1 MLPTLEHGLEAVAIG
16 VKNIGCVILWGV
28 IQPGFWLTVIN
39 CTCGLLPQSEKYTP
53 ITTEAFEVRMAR
65 RAIGT
70 VVVNHLVN
78 AQWRQSCFI
87 ELDGAIYIRNRDE
100 YMVKNGWIAVGAV
113 L

>member
-1 MLPTLEHGLEAVAIG
+1 
-16 VKNIGCVILWGV
+16 
-28 IQPGFWLTVIN
+28 
-39 CTCGLLPQSEKYTP
+39 
-53 ITTEAFEVRMAR
+53 MAR

-70 VVVNHLVN
+70 VVVNHVVN